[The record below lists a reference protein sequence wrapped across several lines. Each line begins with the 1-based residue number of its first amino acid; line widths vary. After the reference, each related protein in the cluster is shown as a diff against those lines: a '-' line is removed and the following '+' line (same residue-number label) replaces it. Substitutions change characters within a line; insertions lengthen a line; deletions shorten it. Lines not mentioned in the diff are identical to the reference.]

1 MERVTGTNN
10 ILYIDSDKNKKAA
23 LDRACEVLLS
33 GGIVAFPTESFYG
46 LAVDIENLEALEKLF
61 KTKKRDKKNPVLIIL
76 PAIDDLKK
84 YVEDIP
90 EQARKLMDKF
100 WPGGL
105 TMLFKANRSISSL
118 LTAGTGKIGI
128 RYSGH
133 PLATELARTIGR
145 PVTGTSSNISGQP
158 PCIKAEEVYNYFGE
172 NIDLILDG
180 GPTNGGKGSTILD
193 VTVTPCKIIR
203 EGMVSKDDIER
214 ARLSCR

>member
-10 ILYIDSDKNKKAA
+10 ILTIDSDKNKKAA
-23 LDRACEVLLS
+23 LDRAREVLLS

-46 LAVDIENLEALEKLF
+46 LAVDIKNLEAIEKLF

-90 EQARKLMDKF
+90 EQARKFMDKF

-105 TMLFKANRSISSL
+105 TMLFKANRNISPL

-133 PLATELARTIGR
+133 PLAIELARSIGR
-145 PVTGTSSNISGQP
+145 PITGTSSNISGQP
-158 PCIKAEEVYNYFGE
+158 PCTKAEEVYRYFG
-172 NIDLILDG
+172 NDIDLILDNGTTQG
-180 GPTNGGKGSTILD
+180 GPGSTILD
-193 VTVTPCKIIR
+193 VTVIPCKFIR
-203 EGMVSKDDIER
+203 EGMILKDDIER
-214 ARLSCR
+214 VGLSCL